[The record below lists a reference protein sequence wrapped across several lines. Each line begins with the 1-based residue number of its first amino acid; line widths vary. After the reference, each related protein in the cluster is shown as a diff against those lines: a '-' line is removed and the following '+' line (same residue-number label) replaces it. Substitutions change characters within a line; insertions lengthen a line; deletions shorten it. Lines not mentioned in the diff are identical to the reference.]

1 MALISLGES
10 RWRMLRRALKAKKFT
25 FTECR
30 NQTRNDQEH
39 FEWLVEHEFFNS
51 LGEGLFE
58 VTAKGKAAADL
69 GFYEV

>member
-10 RWRMLRRALKAKKFT
+10 RWRMLRRALRMKRFSFT
-25 FTECR
+25 DCR

-39 FEWLVEHEFFNS
+39 FEWLVDHEFFTKA
-51 LGEGLFE
+51 GEGTFE

>member
-1 MALISLGES
+1 
-10 RWRMLRRALKAKKFT
+10 MLRRALRAKRFS

-39 FEWLVEHEFFNS
+39 FEWLIEHDFFAEVGKD
-51 LGEGLFE
+51 LYE